1 MKIIKR
7 IISIKISCL
16 LVAQQSLI
24 AGGLT
29 VDKTAPSSNQ
39 ANLESARNGVPIVNI
54 VAPNQKG
61 LSHNKFSDYNVNKEG
76 LILNN
81 SNKREVNTQLSGYIY
96 GNQNLKN
103 GTAKTIL
110 NEVTSKNKSELK
122 GFTEVAGDRAN
133 VVVANPNGIY
143 INGAGFINTSRA
155 TITTGNPNIKNGEI
169 DSFDVRQ
176 GQIDVDG
183 EGLNLSNVNKAELY
197 AQTVKLN
204 AKIHAQGLDVVTGQ
218 NSISKDGTI
227 TNIENSADEKPTLS
241 IDSSALGGIYANKIS
256 LVGTQKGV
264 GVNLPIEISAQ
275 DDFKLSADG
284 KIVLDKVISEK
295 NIDIKSD
302 SSDINSKTIYG
313 NNVNIEAK
321 NSIKNEDVIA
331 SKTNIDL
338 KANSIENK
346 DANIQAVKD
355 ITITSKNIDNSKGT
369 ISSNNNLELDV
380 FDFKGNNSTIQA
392 SNIDIKANDFEA
404 NSSNIVA
411 TNGNLDIK
419 VNNLDLDNSLQIGA
433 LDNVNIKSNEAKL
446 NNTKIVSQKG
456 NMSFDTNSLELEK
469 SIVSASKYLDINT
482 TYLKNTQGNI
492 QALED
497 INITSKDIDN
507 QDGKIATNK
516 NLLLN
521 SFNFQGDN
529 SKLQASNIDVKAN
542 NFQAN
547 NSKIVAM
554 DRNLNIESK
563 DLEINNSNITS
574 SENIDIKTD
583 NLKSKNGNIQAVKD
597 ISIASKDIDNENG
610 VIATNENLTINSSK
624 DGFFNNIK
632 GKLQSG
638 KKLVLDIFNFQADD
652 SNIQA
657 SNINI
662 KANNFE
668 AKSLNI
674 IATNDNLDIETD
686 NFILEDSYLNIKNNL
701 SLNSKNSLNLKD
713 NTIVGNNLNISAD
726 EIYFDG
732 TSQNKNILYSTNDI
746 LINTKK
752 LISNYLFTQANNNIN
767 IDSSN
772 IDLKNSKFQSVVFID
787 SIYQNGYKQGDINLT
802 TSNLNLYNTTLAS
815 KDINIKKGTNQK
827 LQTLAVENSSL
838 DVNNNIDVSTTTL
851 NAKKSL
857 FSALNDLLL
866 TTDKSIVFLNNNF
879 SANNLSLTID
889 ENLTLDK
896 SNSFLANNNF
906 SLNTKSLVNNAQI
919 ISNGNL
925 TINTN
930 DFIVNNALIS
940 SKNILSLNAT
950 NYILNND
957 SNESLFGTRGAV
969 TNLNTKL
976 LTNYGFIS
984 SLYDMNIKVDDLIN
998 YAGIASANSENKT
1011 SNMNIEANNLTNYNT
1026 IYSNDNIN
1034 LYVKNSLKN
1043 IKDNKVA
1050 NLGNEKATIF
1060 TTNNITMQGNKD
1072 KSLRTDEIINDKS
1085 IIQTQYGDIN
1095 IYANSFKNLN
1105 DEAVVGKKDN
1115 GSRNYQFEIKRNKLY
1130 TNSEYIS
1137 DGDGG
1142 TMHYSLE
1149 EKYIIE
1155 QLKKEDI
1162 EKGIYYNSQY
1172 IRNSCG
1178 RMNIT
1183 NNCFNKLDNTFII
1196 NNIIYKQ
1203 SEYQVERE
1211 SVYNGDD
1218 YDSGWIIYYKDRSS
1232 QANSLQKFAYEI
1244 SVDRVL
1250 TELKKIYEPISN
1262 IIRLGYTKP
1271 TFLSKDNSN
1280 GYFLEVTNN
1289 NYYRYN
1295 ATNYNFNYNSSIDYF
1310 LNKPDLKKGA
1320 SIVSGKDI
1328 IFDVSMMNNYL
1339 SRISAKNNIVFNN
1352 TYLNNQS
1359 ENLYQ
1364 YDSISGAYRFCY
1376 KDCGSRWHNP
1386 DYTWANFTPS
1396 SNQTK
1401 IDSLDSII
1409 EAGNSINGSLIELN
1423 NENKARIS
1431 NVEFTTYSPSQNTK
1445 VQTANIQINKKTTE
1459 NKNIEEKN
1467 TSTIKVENKVLN
1479 SDEIK
1484 IKDNEKIEES
1494 TIRIENKVLDK
1505 IVLNSI
1511 DENYILPT
1519 NKYSTFTTVNP
1530 NKNLDYLVESNPLYT
1545 NHSNFI
1551 GSSYFLEKMN
1561 FQGDKTMKRLGDA
1574 AYETKL
1580 VSDAIFKQTGQRF
1593 LSSDYTSENTQ
1604 FVSLMDNAVNLS
1616 GVLGLELG
1624 KPLSKQQLVNLTEDI
1639 VWMEEKV
1646 VNGQTVL
1653 VPVVYLAKDYNKSQ
1667 GAVISAKNIDL
1678 NIKDNLVNSGTIKTN
1693 DYLNLNANSITNNSG
1708 VMLSGGKATL
1718 ISNDD
1723 FINKNGGLIKG
1734 SDIQIASLNGN
1745 VINETYSKQNYVEF
1759 GINNFTYTNI
1769 GKTSSIEATNGN
1781 LVIQAKND
1789 ITNIGGNLGAKESV
1803 LLQTQTGDINLNAIK
1818 LENGYNLYFKGGFS
1832 KGLDINYQT
1841 SNIDANNII
1850 MQSGKDINLEASK
1863 LNATNQINLNAQ
1875 NDVNIEALNNVYY
1888 RDTQTTKKGT
1898 FSKTTKRDMVY
1909 KESVNSAELNAN
1921 DILINA
1927 NNDVNLQATKLK
1939 AQDNIIVN
1947 AKDGNLNIVA
1957 KEYREGEL
1965 HEKSKSSWGGLK
1977 KSLDISSTDALKLN
1991 SALLKTEASN
2001 VVLTS
2006 GKDINILASEI
2017 NSGNLL
2023 LAKADNNLNVLS
2035 AQELLQNQ
2043 EIHKKTSFSPSL
2055 SGKTLVLGKEKTTE
2069 DKDTISTQKSSTLT
2083 GKDVILEAKDEMTI
2097 IGSNVVGKNVV
2108 LNANDI
2114 NILSATQSSN
2124 NEHMDS
2130 TKKIGVGVTLNSKE
2144 ASIFAGAEINK
2155 NEINQGNTTQKASN
2169 IVGNDVTILSKNNTN
2184 IMASNILAD
2193 NNLAILAG
2201 KNLNILSQEATNY
2214 KDEVHSYLKAGVSLG
2229 VKQNITQGVK
2239 DIANTTKNIANSDNM
2254 ASAGFNGLKLIDSI
2268 SSTLSSP
2275 VSAGLNIV
2283 AQKKQ
2288 DKSSSTNQYEQGSN
2302 IYVGN
2307 NAVLNAN
2314 EDINIKGSDIFVKN
2328 SLDIFAK
2335 NLNVEAASQKSNS
2348 NSSNK
2353 SLDLSIGL
2361 YGSNAGKVDVSGSK
2375 GKQNFDS
2382 LVYKNSTIT
2391 SKDLNLNIDNNAKFE
2406 GANVKAENI
2415 NAKVANNLT
2424 IASLQNSSNGNGSNK
2439 SLSLSTSQSVGVGFG
2454 KNESQRDWVDNQTT
2468 IIGTNSVNVNVGNNT
2483 HLKGSVIASG
2493 DYDKNGNFVDNKNLN
2508 LTTKTLTSENI
2519 YDKDKNKSFNLS
2531 VGVDNSKK
2539 ETQGKMELGLN
2550 SSNKEQINYA
2560 TIGEGTITTN
2570 GDIKEVNRDVNK
2582 SQVITKDE
2590 SKNIDIYLSNTSINK
2605 ALDPNQTIAKWTQD
2619 AKDLGLNVRNEIIQ
2633 NLPSSMKLD
2642 KDGNGNIFD
2651 KTIGKALDATT
2662 DYGLGIIPT
2671 VGNAGGYVT
2680 QIATQLFGDNRTGIV
2695 VKNKDVL
2702 LKAGILEGDIKTET
2716 LVKTK
2721 DGIKKAQDVKDTD
2734 VVLDT
2739 VTVYRTDPD
2748 KTIIISENKQA
2759 IEKEQGLS
2767 NYNNMKI
2774 YLTKDDIE
2782 KSGIKHLFTNG
2793 MFNPFDTATYNQQ
2806 TQQAK
2811 AGSVLNYNQTHGLSG
2826 DLLESAQDAIV
2837 VMGTKFMNFFR
2848 ASSVNPYLSYLGTGG
2863 AKQTANL
2870 IEQMSDIKKGDLTV
2884 GGHSQGTLM
2893 TQLGLQQ
2900 KQEYLTEILKNNPNS
2915 KFLVGY
2921 AGSPVNHYIAEKL
2934 LTDIYGGEAGIGKHF
2949 GKDVTE
2955 ISNVF
2960 RSQVNPQDFVGSFLG
2975 GQSAGVNNSEK
2986 LGKNMWSSFIS
2997 FPMLFDMGGDSSHS
3011 YYPCV
3016 IGCSNNNTTPAIN
3029 YYFNKNDEK
3038 GRGATEL
3045 TNYYSTQLPHVNQN
3059 LLPSSQAPNSKIS
3072 IDTKGK

>member
-29 VDKTAPSSNQ
+29 VDKTAPTSNQ

-143 INGAGFINTSRA
+143 INGTGFINTSRA

-169 DSFDVRQ
+169 ASFDVRQ

-204 AKIHAQGLDVVTGQ
+204 AKIHSQDLDVVTGQ

-227 TNIENSADEKPTLS
+227 TNIENSIDEKPTLS

-295 NIDIKSD
+295 SIDIKSD

-411 TNGNLDIK
+411 TNGTLDIK
-419 VNNLDLDNSLQIGA
+419 VNNLDLDNSLKIGA
-433 LDNVNIKSNEAKL
+433 LDNINIKSNEAKL

-469 SIVSASKYLDINT
+469 SIVSASKYIDINT

-497 INITSKDIDN
+497 INIISKDIDN
-507 QDGKIATNK
+507 QDGQIATNK

-521 SFNFQGDN
+521 SSNFQGDN

-554 DRNLNIESK
+554 DGNLNIESK
-563 DLEINNSNITS
+563 DLDINNSNITS
-574 SENIDIKTD
+574 FENIDIKTD

-638 KKLVLDIFNFQADD
+638 KKLVLDIFNFQGDN

-657 SNINI
+657 SNIDI

-668 AKSLNI
+668 AKNSNI
-674 IATNDNLDIETD
+674 VATNGNLDIETD

-919 ISNGNL
+919 ISNGKL

-930 DFIVNNALIS
+930 DFIVNNALLS

-957 SNESLFGTRGAV
+957 SNEPIFGIRGAV

-976 LTNYGFIS
+976 LRNYGFIT

-1043 IKDNKVA
+1043 ITDNKVA

-1060 TTNNITMQGNKD
+1060 ATNNITMQGNKD

-1085 IIQTQYGDIN
+1085 IIQTQIGN
-1095 IYANSFKNLN
+1095 ISIFGNKLENLSQKPTIKGELVQGNSPYIKNGTRVDTKTIARDNSGYTYNSFK
-1105 DEAVVGKKDN
+1105 
-1115 GSRNYQFEIKRNKLY
+1115 IY
-1130 TNSEYIS
+1130 TDVMTYESYDIA
-1137 DGDGG
+1137 
-1142 TMHYSLE
+1142 
-1149 EKYIIE
+1149 KII
-1155 QLKKEDI
+1155 
-1162 EKGIYYNSQY
+1162 
-1172 IRNSCG
+1172 
-1178 RMNIT
+1178 
-1183 NNCFNKLDNTFII
+1183 
-1196 NNIIYKQ
+1196 
-1203 SEYQVERE
+1203 
-1211 SVYNGDD
+1211 
-1218 YDSGWIIYYKDRSS
+1218 
-1232 QANSLQKFAYEI
+1232 
-1244 SVDRVL
+1244 
-1250 TELKKIYEPISN
+1250 
-1262 IIRLGYTKP
+1262 
-1271 TFLSKDNSN
+1271 
-1280 GYFLEVTNN
+1280 
-1289 NYYRYN
+1289 
-1295 ATNYNFNYNSSIDYF
+1295 
-1310 LNKPDLKKGA
+1310 
-1320 SIVSGKDI
+1320 SGKDI
-1328 IFDVSMMNNYL
+1328 YIDVKEILNQYSLISTTNNMLLNSDNLINNSIDISQVVTTHKNIYEKDRYCKRKAFGKCVSRGTRSKFRGTQIFYEVS
-1339 SRISAKNNIVFNN
+1339 V
-1352 TYLNNQS
+1352 
-1359 ENLYQ
+1359 
-1364 YDSISGAYRFCY
+1364 
-1376 KDCGSRWHNP
+1376 
-1386 DYTWANFTPS
+1386 
-1396 SNQTK
+1396 
-1401 IDSLDSII
+1401 IDQINSII
-1409 EAGNSINGSLIELN
+1409 EAGGTISGNINKLENGIRENKTIELL
-1423 NENKARIS
+1423 
-1431 NVEFTTYSPSQNTK
+1431 TYNPKVNTNLK
-1445 VQTANIQINKKTTE
+1445 TANIQTNKKTTE

-1467 TSTIKVENKVLN
+1467 TSTIKIENKVLN
-1479 SDEIK
+1479 
-1484 IKDNEKIEES
+1484 
-1494 TIRIENKVLDK
+1494 K
-1505 IVLNSI
+1505 IVLNPI

-1604 FVSLMDNAVNLS
+1604 FVSLMNNAVNLS

-1693 DYLNLNANSITNNSG
+1693 EYLNLNANSITNNSG

-1723 FINKNGGLIKG
+1723 FINKNGGLIKA

-1745 VINETYSKQNYVEF
+1745 VINETYFST
-1759 GINNFTYTNI
+1759 NNLTQKKKNFIYTNV

-1781 LVIQAKND
+1781 LIIQANKD
-1789 ITNIGGNLGAKESV
+1789 ITNMGADLVAKDNV
-1803 LLQTQTGDINLNAIK
+1803 LLQTQAGDINSNAIK
-1818 LENGYNLYFKGGFS
+1818 LENGYNLYFSGGFT
-1832 KGLDINYQT
+1832 KALDREYKT

-1863 LNATNQINLNAQ
+1863 LNATNQINLNAK
-1875 NDVNIEALNNVYY
+1875 NDVNIEALNNLHYT
-1888 RDTQTTKKGT
+1888 DKKSTSKG
-1898 FSKTTKRDMVY
+1898 FLSKTTKRDMVY

-1927 NNDVNLQATKLK
+1927 NNDVNLQAAKLK

-2069 DKDTISTQKSSTLT
+2069 DKDTISTQKSSTLI

-2144 ASIFAGAEINK
+2144 ASIFAGTEINK

-2169 IVGNDVTILSKNNTN
+2169 IVGNDVTILSKDNTN

-2415 NAKVANNLT
+2415 NAKVGNNLT

-2439 SLSLSTSQSVGVGFG
+2439 SLSLSTSQSVGIGFG

-2468 IIGTNSVNVNVGNNT
+2468 IVGTNSVNVNVGNNT

-2570 GDIKEVNRDVNK
+2570 SDIKDVNRDVNK

-2619 AKDLGLNVRNEIIQ
+2619 AKDLGLNVRNEILT
-2633 NLPSSMKLD
+2633 NLPSSTKLD

-2695 VKNKDVL
+2695 VENKDVL

-2806 TQQAK
+2806 TQQGK
-2811 AGSVLNYNQTHGLSG
+2811 ADSVLNYNQTHGISG

-2848 ASSVNPYLSYLGTGG
+2848 ASSVNPYLAYLGTGG

-2934 LTDIYGGEAGIGKHF
+2934 LTDIYGGSQIIMDKFKNNDG
-2949 GKDVTE
+2949 

-2997 FPMLFDMGGDSSHS
+2997 LPMLFDVGGDSSHS

-3016 IGCSNNNTTPAIN
+3016 IGCGNSNSTPTM
-3029 YYFNKNDEK
+3029 YYYSNKNDA
-3038 GRGATEL
+3038 RGETKL

>member
-39 ANLESARNGVPIVNI
+39 ANIESARNGVPIVNI

-204 AKIHAQGLDVVTGQ
+204 AKIHSQDLDVVTGQ

-227 TNIENSADEKPTLS
+227 TNIENSIDEKPTLS

-295 NIDIKSD
+295 SIDIKSD
-302 SSDINSKTIYG
+302 SSDINTKTIYG

-338 KANSIENK
+338 KANNIENK

-433 LDNVNIKSNEAKL
+433 LDNINIKSNEAKL

-521 SFNFQGDN
+521 SSNFQGDN
-529 SKLQASNIDVKAN
+529 SRLQASNIDVKAN

-554 DRNLNIESK
+554 DGNLNIESK

-574 SENIDIKTD
+574 LENIDIKTD
-583 NLKSKNGNIQAVKD
+583 NLKSISGNIQALQDINITSKNIDNSNGTIATNENLTINSSKDGFFNNIKGKLQSGKKLILDIFNFQGDNSKFQASNIDIKANNFEAKSSNIVATNKNLDIETNSLNLDNSSQIASMKNLSIVSNEAKLNNSKVFSQDGYITLNSKDLELNGSILSASKYLDINTTYLKNISGYIEALEDINITLKDIDNSNGIIVTNENLTINSQNNGTFNNKNAVLQANKNLLLNSFNFQGDNSKLQASNIDIKANNFEAKSSNIVATNGNLDINSNILNLDNSLQIASLKDINITSNEAKLNNSKVFSQDGNISFDTNSLELNKSIVNASNKINIQSSNLKNKDGNIQAVKD
-597 ISIASKDIDNENG
+597 INIASKDIDNENG
-610 VIATNENLTINSSK
+610 VIVTNENLTINSSK

-638 KKLVLDIFNFQADD
+638 KKLVLDIFNFQGDN

-657 SNINI
+657 SNIDI

-767 IDSSN
+767 IDSST
-772 IDLKNSKFQSVVFID
+772 IDLKNSKLQSVVFID
-787 SIYQNGYKQGDINLT
+787 SVYQNGYKQGDINLT

-930 DFIVNNALIS
+930 DFIVNNALLS

-957 SNESLFGTRGAV
+957 SNEPIFGIRGAV

-976 LTNYGFIS
+976 LTNYGFIT

-1011 SNMNIEANNLTNYNT
+1011 SNMNVEANNLTNYNT

-1034 LYVKNSLKN
+1034 LYIKNSLKN
-1043 IKDNKVA
+1043 ITDNKVV
-1050 NLGNEKATIF
+1050 NLGNEKAIVF
-1060 TTNNITMQGNKD
+1060 ATNNIVIQGDKD
-1072 KSLRTDEIINDKS
+1072 KSLRTSEILNQSADIKTEKGDINFFVNNLENKRSQKYEDLYEIYEGNEDYRYFKYPSIPSERIVYIKNKTKDVYYNVLYPEYNLKIYLDSVKSGNGEGMSVDIKEIRVKDELTSQNSLIFSGNNLHLNTNKLINEISNIVSKNNIYFSNNMNIVNKELNFFAKLDFYNIFGKAGYHNFFELDTGKLLVQTNNS
-1085 IIQTQYGDIN
+1085 NPTYTYYYQNKIVDSLIQSGGKIYGDIN
-1095 IYANSFKNLN
+1095 KLENGVS
-1105 DEAVVGKKDN
+1105 EGK
-1115 GSRNYQFEIKRNKLY
+1115 IL
-1130 TNSEYIS
+1130 EY
-1137 DGDGG
+1137 
-1142 TMHYSLE
+1142 
-1149 EKYIIE
+1149 KAYIP
-1155 QLKKEDI
+1155 
-1162 EKGIYYNSQY
+1162 N
-1172 IRNSCG
+1172 
-1178 RMNIT
+1178 
-1183 NNCFNKLDNTFII
+1183 
-1196 NNIIYKQ
+1196 
-1203 SEYQVERE
+1203 
-1211 SVYNGDD
+1211 
-1218 YDSGWIIYYKDRSS
+1218 
-1232 QANSLQKFAYEI
+1232 
-1244 SVDRVL
+1244 
-1250 TELKKIYEPISN
+1250 
-1262 IIRLGYTKP
+1262 
-1271 TFLSKDNSN
+1271 
-1280 GYFLEVTNN
+1280 
-1289 NYYRYN
+1289 
-1295 ATNYNFNYNSSIDYF
+1295 
-1310 LNKPDLKKGA
+1310 
-1320 SIVSGKDI
+1320 
-1328 IFDVSMMNNYL
+1328 
-1339 SRISAKNNIVFNN
+1339 
-1352 TYLNNQS
+1352 
-1359 ENLYQ
+1359 
-1364 YDSISGAYRFCY
+1364 
-1376 KDCGSRWHNP
+1376 
-1386 DYTWANFTPS
+1386 
-1396 SNQTK
+1396 
-1401 IDSLDSII
+1401 
-1409 EAGNSINGSLIELN
+1409 
-1423 NENKARIS
+1423 
-1431 NVEFTTYSPSQNTK
+1431 QNTK
-1445 VQTANIQINKKTTE
+1445 VQTANIQTNKKIAE

-1494 TIRIENKVLDK
+1494 SIKVENKVLNSDEIKLKENERIEGNDIEEKEKSSIKVESKIVNSDDIKLKHENK
-1505 IVLNSI
+1505 IVLNPI

-1519 NKYSTFTTVNP
+1519 NKYSTFTTVNA
-1530 NKNLDYLVESNPLYT
+1530 NKNLNYLVESNPLYT
-1545 NHSNFI
+1545 NYSNFI

-1561 FQGDKTMKRLGDA
+1561 YQSDKTMKRLGDA

-1593 LSSDYTSENTQ
+1593 LSQDYTSENKQ
-1604 FVSLMDNAVNLS
+1604 FVALMENAVNLS

-1653 VPVVYLAKDYNKSQ
+1653 VPVVYLAKDYNKLQ
-1667 GAVISAKNIDL
+1667 GASIIANSGIELKV
-1678 NIKDNLVNSGTIKTN
+1678 KDNVNNLGTIKSGSHIDIN
-1693 DYLNLNANSITNNSG
+1693 ALGVLNNIGTIHSKGYMNIQSNSITNNLG
-1708 VMLSGGKATL
+1708 VILADGKAVL
-1718 ISNDD
+1718 ISNND
-1723 FINKNGGLIKG
+1723 FINKNGGLIKA
-1734 SDIQIASLNGN
+1734 SDIQIASLNGS
-1745 VINETYSKQNYVEF
+1745 VINETYSKTDTIKFERNDY
-1759 GINNFTYTNI
+1759 TYTNI
-1769 GKTSSIEATNGN
+1769 GKTSSIESTNGN
-1781 LVIQAKND
+1781 LIIQAKND
-1789 ITNIGGNLGAKESV
+1789 ITNTGANLSATNSV
-1803 LLQTQTGDINLNAIK
+1803 LLQTQNGDINLNAIELKVGHNIK
-1818 LENGYNLYFKGGFS
+1818 LSGGFD
-1832 KGLDINYQT
+1832 KAIDIEYQT

-1850 MQSGKDINLEASK
+1850 MQSGRDINLEASK

-1909 KESVNSAELNAN
+1909 KESVDSAELNAN

-1927 NNDVNLQATKLK
+1927 NNDVNLQAAKLK

-1947 AKDGNLNIVA
+1947 AKDGDVNIVA

-1991 SALLKTEASN
+1991 SALLETQASN

-2017 NSGNLL
+2017 NSGADIQLKALNDVLIASQSEYLKTQEVHKKSSFNLAGL
-2023 LAKADNNLNVLS
+2023 TSLVVPVDTTIYSSEIHKNDKLSSSSVASKLNANKDILIDSGSTTIVGSNLEANNIGIKADTGEINILSSQDVQNATSLDKEIKLGLSDPIKGIVQNTKNMFSGETKVKFEVGSLTYDEVDKASQTTKNNSSNLKAKENLVLDSLTDINVQGSNLKAGENLVLNSKVGDINILNTTDTYNEDIKEKHAKASVNVTVQNEYVETAQAVKSAVESAEQLKQTKDDYSKYKGEVKKLESTLSDLKQRYKAKEVGIDYEDIEDLSDFIDNLKSQEKYYVAAIAAATADLASKTAAIATQAGTAYASSGTLGFSAGISLDVNGEKSNTSNSNQTSNASNLNGKNIYINTDEKLSTNTNVVGSNVIADENLYINTNNLNV
-2035 AQELLQNQ
+2035 
-2043 EIHKKTSFSPSL
+2043 
-2055 SGKTLVLGKEKTTE
+2055 
-2069 DKDTISTQKSSTLT
+2069 
-2083 GKDVILEAKDEMTI
+2083 
-2097 IGSNVVGKNVV
+2097 
-2108 LNANDI
+2108 
-2114 NILSATQSSN
+2114 
-2124 NEHMDS
+2124 
-2130 TKKIGVGVTLNSKE
+2130 
-2144 ASIFAGAEINK
+2144 
-2155 NEINQGNTTQKASN
+2155 KASQDN
-2169 IVGNDVTILSKNNTN
+2169 YTSKN
-2184 IMASNILAD
+2184 
-2193 NNLAILAG
+2193 
-2201 KNLNILSQEATNY
+2201 
-2214 KDEVHSYLKAGVSLG
+2214 
-2229 VKQNITQGVK
+2229 
-2239 DIANTTKNIANSDNM
+2239 
-2254 ASAGFNGLKLIDSI
+2254 DS
-2268 SSTLSSP
+2268 
-2275 VSAGLNIV
+2275 
-2283 AQKKQ
+2283 
-2288 DKSSSTNQYEQGSN
+2288 E
-2302 IYVGN
+2302 
-2307 NAVLNAN
+2307 
-2314 EDINIKGSDIFVKN
+2314 
-2328 SLDIFAK
+2328 
-2335 NLNVEAASQKSNS
+2335 
-2348 NSSNK
+2348 
-2353 SLDLSIGL
+2353 SI
-2361 YGSNAGKVDVSGSK
+2361 
-2375 GKQNFDS
+2375 
-2382 LVYKNSTIT
+2382 
-2391 SKDLNLNIDNNAKFE
+2391 
-2406 GANVKAENI
+2406 
-2415 NAKVANNLT
+2415 
-2424 IASLQNSSNGNGSNK
+2424 NGS
-2439 SLSLSTSQSVGVGFG
+2439 
-2454 KNESQRDWVDNQTT
+2454 
-2468 IIGTNSVNVNVGNNT
+2468 
-2483 HLKGSVIASG
+2483 IA
-2493 DYDKNGNFVDNKNLN
+2493 
-2508 LTTKTLTSENI
+2508 
-2519 YDKDKNKSFNLS
+2519 
-2531 VGVDNSKK
+2531 
-2539 ETQGKMELGLN
+2539 
-2550 SSNKEQINYA
+2550 
-2560 TIGEGTITTN
+2560 
-2570 GDIKEVNRDVNK
+2570 
-2582 SQVITKDE
+2582 
-2590 SKNIDIYLSNTSINK
+2590 
-2605 ALDPNQTIAKWTQD
+2605 
-2619 AKDLGLNVRNEIIQ
+2619 
-2633 NLPSSMKLD
+2633 
-2642 KDGNGNIFD
+2642 
-2651 KTIGKALDATT
+2651 
-2662 DYGLGIIPT
+2662 
-2671 VGNAGGYVT
+2671 
-2680 QIATQLFGDNRTGIV
+2680 
-2695 VKNKDVL
+2695 
-2702 LKAGILEGDIKTET
+2702 
-2716 LVKTK
+2716 
-2721 DGIKKAQDVKDTD
+2721 
-2734 VVLDT
+2734 
-2739 VTVYRTDPD
+2739 
-2748 KTIIISENKQA
+2748 
-2759 IEKEQGLS
+2759 
-2767 NYNNMKI
+2767 
-2774 YLTKDDIE
+2774 
-2782 KSGIKHLFTNG
+2782 FT
-2793 MFNPFDTATYNQQ
+2793 
-2806 TQQAK
+2806 
-2811 AGSVLNYNQTHGLSG
+2811 
-2826 DLLESAQDAIV
+2826 
-2837 VMGTKFMNFFR
+2837 
-2848 ASSVNPYLSYLGTGG
+2848 
-2863 AKQTANL
+2863 
-2870 IEQMSDIKKGDLTV
+2870 
-2884 GGHSQGTLM
+2884 
-2893 TQLGLQQ
+2893 
-2900 KQEYLTEILKNNPNS
+2900 
-2915 KFLVGY
+2915 
-2921 AGSPVNHYIAEKL
+2921 
-2934 LTDIYGGEAGIGKHF
+2934 
-2949 GKDVTE
+2949 
-2955 ISNVF
+2955 
-2960 RSQVNPQDFVGSFLG
+2960 
-2975 GQSAGVNNSEK
+2975 
-2986 LGKNMWSSFIS
+2986 
-2997 FPMLFDMGGDSSHS
+2997 
-3011 YYPCV
+3011 
-3016 IGCSNNNTTPAIN
+3016 
-3029 YYFNKNDEK
+3029 
-3038 GRGATEL
+3038 
-3045 TNYYSTQLPHVNQN
+3045 
-3059 LLPSSQAPNSKIS
+3059 
-3072 IDTKGK
+3072 

>member
-24 AGGLT
+24 AGSLT
-29 VDKTAPSSNQ
+29 VDKTAPTSNQ

-155 TITTGNPNIKNGEI
+155 AITTGNPNIKNGEI

-204 AKIHAQGLDVVTGQ
+204 AKIHSQDLDVVTGQ

-227 TNIENSADEKPTLS
+227 TNIENSSDEKPTLS

-302 SSDINSKTIYG
+302 SSDINTKTIYG

-338 KANSIENK
+338 KANNIENK

-369 ISSNNNLELDV
+369 ISSNNNLEIDV
-380 FDFKGNNSTIQA
+380 IDFKGNNSTIQA
-392 SNIDIKANDFEA
+392 QKIDIKANDFEA

-433 LDNVNIKSNEAKL
+433 LDNINIKSNEAKL

-469 SIVSASKYLDINT
+469 SIVSASKYLNINT

-521 SFNFQGDN
+521 SSNFQGDN

-554 DRNLNIESK
+554 DGNLNIESK

-574 SENIDIKTD
+574 LENIDIKTD

-638 KKLVLDIFNFQADD
+638 KKLVLDIFNFKGDN
-652 SNIQA
+652 SNVQA
-657 SNINI
+657 SNIDI

-668 AKSLNI
+668 AKSSNI
-674 IATNDNLDIETD
+674 VTTNDNLDIETD

-767 IDSSN
+767 IDSST

-787 SIYQNGYKQGDINLT
+787 SIYQNGYKQGNINLT

-879 SANNLSLTID
+879 SANNLSLSID

-930 DFIVNNALIS
+930 DFIVNNALLS

-957 SNESLFGTRGAV
+957 SNEPIFGIRGAV

-976 LTNYGFIS
+976 LTNYGFIT

-998 YAGIASANSENKT
+998 YAGIASANSENKA
-1011 SNMNIEANNLTNYNT
+1011 SNMTIEANNLTNYNT

-1043 IKDNKVA
+1043 ITDNKVA

-1060 TTNNITMQGNKD
+1060 ATNNITMQGDKD

-1105 DEAVVGKKDN
+1105 DEATIGTKNN
-1115 GSRNYQFEIKRNKLY
+1115 GSNILFFVVTNGFNDLFIATMNNLGENEIIEKLKAENIEV
-1130 TNSEYIS
+1130 TTEKV
-1137 DGDGG
+1137 
-1142 TMHYSLE
+1142 LE
-1149 EKYIIE
+1149 KLREKYSF
-1155 QLKKEDI
+1155 LSHMMTPVYSPSN
-1162 EKGIYYNSQY
+1162 GFFNYYL
-1172 IRNSCG
+1172 R
-1178 RMNIT
+1178 IT
-1183 NNCFNKLDNTFII
+1183 NPSYKFVFSKNYLI
-1196 NNIIYKQ
+1196 NYSTQSDYFIYKPLL
-1203 SEYQVERE
+1203 E
-1211 SVYNGDD
+1211 NGGKILSNRNINF
-1218 YDSGWIIYYKDRSS
+1218 DSLNIENK
-1232 QANSLQKFAYEI
+1232 I
-1244 SVDRVL
+1244 S
-1250 TELKKIYEPISN
+1250 T
-1262 IIRLGYTKP
+1262 
-1271 TFLSKDNSN
+1271 
-1280 GYFLEVTNN
+1280 
-1289 NYYRYN
+1289 
-1295 ATNYNFNYNSSIDYF
+1295 
-1310 LNKPDLKKGA
+1310 
-1320 SIVSGKDI
+1320 
-1328 IFDVSMMNNYL
+1328 
-1339 SRISAKNNIVFNN
+1339 ISAKNNILF
-1352 TYLNNQS
+1352 TDSILNNKS
-1359 ENLYQ
+1359 NSIYQ
-1364 YDSISGAYRFCY
+1364 YSTITGGSDFC
-1376 KDCGSRWHNP
+1376 P
-1386 DYTWANFTPS
+1386 DKCTSFLITPS

-1445 VQTANIQINKKTTE
+1445 VQTANIQTDKKTVE
-1459 NKNIEEKN
+1459 SKNIEEKN
-1467 TSTIKVENKVLN
+1467 TSAIKV
-1479 SDEIK
+1479 
-1484 IKDNEKIEES
+1484 
-1494 TIRIENKVLDK
+1494 ENKVLDK
-1505 IVLNSI
+1505 IVLNPI

-1545 NHSNFI
+1545 DYSNFI

-1561 FQGDKTMKRLGDA
+1561 YQGDKTMKRLGDA

-1593 LSSDYTSENTQ
+1593 LSQDYTSENTQ
-1604 FVSLMDNAVNLS
+1604 FVSLMNNAVNLS

-1624 KPLSKQQLVNLTEDI
+1624 KPLTASQLVNLTEDI
-1639 VWMEEKV
+1639 IWMEEKV

-1708 VMLSGGKATL
+1708 VILSGGKATL

-1723 FINKNGGLIKG
+1723 FINKNGGLIKA

-1803 LLQTQTGDINLNAIK
+1803 LLQTQNGDINLNAIK
-1818 LENGYNLYFKGGFS
+1818 LKNSYNNYFKGGFS
-1832 KGLDINYQT
+1832 KGLDINYQS

-1863 LNATNQINLNAQ
+1863 LNATNQINLNAK
-1875 NDVNIEALNNVYY
+1875 NDINIEALNNVYY

-1898 FSKTTKRDMVY
+1898 FSKTTQRDMVY

-1927 NNDVNLQATKLK
+1927 NNDVNLQAAKLK

-1957 KEYREGEL
+1957 KEYKEGEL

-2023 LAKADNNLNVLS
+2023 LAKADNNLNILS

-2069 DKDTISTQKSSTLT
+2069 DKDTISTQKSSNLT

-2144 ASIFAGAEINK
+2144 ASVFAGAEINK

-2169 IVGNDVTILSKNNTN
+2169 IVGNDVTILSKDNTN

-2214 KDEVHSYLKAGVSLG
+2214 KDEVHSYLKAGISLG

-2353 SLDLSIGL
+2353 SLDLSVGL

-2415 NAKVANNLT
+2415 NAKVGNNLT

-2439 SLSLSTSQSVGVGFG
+2439 SLSLSTSESVGIGFG

-2570 GDIKEVNRDVNK
+2570 SDIKDVNRDVNK

-2619 AKDLGLNVRNEIIQ
+2619 AKDLGLNVRNEILT
-2633 NLPSSMKLD
+2633 NLPSSTKLD

-2695 VKNKDVL
+2695 VENKDVL
-2702 LKAGILEGDIKTET
+2702 FKAGILEGDIKTET

-2806 TQQAK
+2806 TQQGK
-2811 AGSVLNYNQTHGLSG
+2811 ADSVLNYNQTHGLSG

-2848 ASSVNPYLSYLGTGG
+2848 ASSVNPYLAYLGTGG

-2900 KQEYLTEILKNNPNS
+2900 KQEYLTEILKNNPDS
-2915 KFLVGY
+2915 KLLVGY

-2934 LTDIYGGEAGIGKHF
+2934 LTDIYGGEEGIKNRDGLKN
-2949 GKDVTE
+2949 G
-2955 ISNVF
+2955 ISDVF

-2997 FPMLFDMGGDSSHS
+2997 LPMLFDVGGDSSHS

-3016 IGCSNNNTTPAIN
+3016 IGCGNSNSTPTM
-3029 YYFNKNDEK
+3029 YYYSNKNDA
-3038 GRGATEL
+3038 RGETKL

-3059 LLPSSQAPNSKIS
+3059 LLPSSQIS
-3072 IDTKGK
+3072 NNQTLINTKGK